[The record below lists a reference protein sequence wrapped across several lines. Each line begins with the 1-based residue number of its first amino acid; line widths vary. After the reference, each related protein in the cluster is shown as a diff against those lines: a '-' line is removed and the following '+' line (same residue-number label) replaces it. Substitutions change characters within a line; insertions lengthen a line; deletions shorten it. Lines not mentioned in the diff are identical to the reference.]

1 MAIQLGDFLPDFKA
15 VDQNNKLFD
24 SSSLKGKPAVI
35 YFYPKD
41 HTPGC
46 TVQACSFRD
55 AYQEFQDLG
64 AVVVGISSDSI
75 ASHQNFQEKY
85 QLPFKLIADVDKRI
99 RKLFGVPKAIFGLLP
114 GRVTYVFDKNGK
126 AIFVFD
132 SIRAKNHIDEALKV
146 LQNEL
151 K

>member
-1 MAIQLGDFLPDFKA
+1 MAIQLGDFLPDFKG
-15 VDQNNKLFD
+15 VDQNNQLFD
-24 SSSLKGKPAVI
+24 SSSLKGKPVVI

-55 AYQEFQDLG
+55 AYQDFQDLG
-64 AVVVGISSDSI
+64 AVVVGISSDSV
-75 ASHQNFQEKY
+75 ASHQNFQEKH
-85 QLPFKLIADVDKRI
+85 QLPFTLIADVDKNI
-99 RKLFGVPKAIFGLLP
+99 ITLFGVPKALYGLLP
-114 GRVTYVFDKNGK
+114 GRVTYVFDTNGK
-126 AIFVFD
+126 AIFIFN
-132 SIRAKNHIDEALKV
+132 SIRAKHHIDKALEV

>member
-1 MAIQLGDFLPDFKA
+1 MAIQVGDFLPDFQGI
-15 VDQNNKLFD
+15 DQNNQLFD
-24 SSSLKGKPAVI
+24 SSSLKGKQAVI

-55 AYQEFQDLG
+55 AYQDFQDLG
-64 AVVVGISSDSI
+64 AVVVGVSSDSV
-75 ASHQNFQEKY
+75 ASHQNFQEKH
-85 QLPFKLIADVDKRI
+85 QLPFTLIADLDKKI
-99 RKLFGVPKAIFGLLP
+99 RKLFGVPTAFFGLLP

-132 SIRAKNHIDEALKV
+132 SMRAKHHIDKALEV